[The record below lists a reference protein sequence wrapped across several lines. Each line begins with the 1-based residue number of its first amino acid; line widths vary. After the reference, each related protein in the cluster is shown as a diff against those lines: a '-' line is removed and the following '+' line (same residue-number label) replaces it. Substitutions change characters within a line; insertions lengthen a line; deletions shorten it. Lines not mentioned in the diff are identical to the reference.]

1 MKKNHLFGL
10 RNEFNQNNND
20 PYGWYLFIQAI
31 LIILRWFHIIPVSWS
46 TIFIPSWY
54 IAWYIAGYTIAKKF
68 S

>member
-31 LIILRWFHIIPVSWS
+31 LIILRWFHIIPVSWIV
-46 TIFIPSWY
+46 TLTPTWY
-54 IAWYIAGYTIAKKF
+54 VAGYTIAKKF